1 MAIPL
6 VYNVRSVK
14 ARWTS
19 TIVAV
24 VGIAG
29 TVGVFVAMLSL
40 ARGFKATLVSSG
52 SADNALITRAGAT
65 SEMTSGVSLDSV
77 KIIQDA
83 PGIARGADGPLLTP
97 EAVLMAPIPLRS
109 TGTDANVE
117 LRGVAPNVFAIRSN
131 VKIIEGRMFRP
142 GLSELIV
149 GKNAKAT
156 YSGLTLGSTIG
167 LGSVRWQVVGIFDAG
182 GSAFD
187 SEVWGDAHLLN
198 GAYKRPDTFSQSVT
212 VHLASPAALQQLR
225 DTLTADP
232 RLSVD
237 VTREIDYYAK
247 QSTRMTQLITILGGF
262 VASIMAIGAVFG
274 ALNTM
279 YSAVAERGREIATM
293 RALGFNSGNVVLSFL
308 FEALLISF
316 VGGLVGCLAVLPL
329 NGFTTSPMNFQTF
342 SNLAFAFKIT
352 FDLLWM
358 GVLFALV
365 MGVLGG
371 MPPAIRAASRPVA
384 TALGELSAPEG
395 NSLARRLRRSGVAS
409 RKQIEAREAAR
420 VRLTSLPRGAN
431 PPASIFPSTR
441 YIQLLPW
448 RDPVL
453 CPSRR

>member
-52 SADNALITRAGAT
+52 SPDNALITRAGAT
-65 SEMTSGVSLDSV
+65 SEMTSGVSLDAV

-131 VKIIEGRMFRP
+131 VKITEGRMFRP
-142 GLSELIV
+142 GLSELVV

-156 YSGLTLGSTIG
+156 YSGLTLGSTIA
-167 LGSVRWQVVGIFDAG
+167 LGSARWQVVGIFDAG

-198 GAYKRPDTFSQSVT
+198 GAYKRPDTLSQSVT
-212 VHLASPAALQQLR
+212 VHLTSPAALQQLR

-232 RLSVD
+232 RLNVD

-262 VASIMAIGAVFG
+262 VALIMAIGAVFG

-293 RALGFNSGNVVLSFL
+293 RALGFNSGNVILSFL
-308 FEALLISF
+308 VEALLISF
-316 VGGLVGCLAVLPL
+316 VGGLLGCLAVLPL
-329 NGFTTSPMNFQTF
+329 NGLTTSTMNFQTF

-384 TALGELSAPEG
+384 SALREL
-395 NSLARRLRRSGVAS
+395 
-409 RKQIEAREAAR
+409 
-420 VRLTSLPRGAN
+420 
-431 PPASIFPSTR
+431 
-441 YIQLLPW
+441 
-448 RDPVL
+448 
-453 CPSRR
+453 